1 MKILYIDDD
10 ADDREMM
17 DLALRAANPAVQVAF
32 AENGLEGID
41 LLEKAKIDNDL
52 PCLVVLDINM
62 PVMDGRKTLEVIR
75 KDPALTNLPVVI
87 FTSSRN
93 AHDEAFFSTK
103 AKELITKPF
112 SSSKLAE
119 IAHRMLA
126 YCTSLAT

>member
-93 AHDEAFFSTK
+93 AHDEAF
-103 AKELITKPF
+103 
-112 SSSKLAE
+112 
-119 IAHRMLA
+119 
-126 YCTSLAT
+126 